1 MHNHF
6 FTVHIQYICTVCAVV
21 SMQYA
26 LCSMQYAVCS
36 IVCILPVLSIFFV
49 LPVELTAKGKGMQQS
64 EENRQL
70 TNIK

>member
-1 MHNHF
+1 MHIAQPF
-6 FTVHIQYICTVCAVV
+6 FYGIHYICTVCAVV
-21 SMQYA
+21 SMYN
-26 LCSMQYAVCS
+26 MQYC
-36 IVCILPVLSIFFV
+36 IVPVLSIFFV